1 MIRSSSNNRSSGRA
15 IVSRQLLLRLTVV
28 VMLILFLC
36 PGPQTMP
43 LSGDSNSEVT
53 LQSNSAGM
61 WAESG
66 NPSYES
72 TGAAQN
78 VVLNGAITNE
88 SQQSVLIDSS
98 APTPVS
104 INAPQGWTGT
114 SLAGTMEQL
123 STSITPI
130 ENGLLDNYHSERT
143 IMAGSPWNAM
153 DYNVPDNWNILEE
166 GESSIHPYY
175 GRLFFHSYSG
185 TGRDGSMGW
194 RFNSVYTTA
203 NNIDPTL
210 KLYLRQ
216 HVDVPYR
223 ELYS

>member
-1 MIRSSSNNRSSGRA
+1 
-15 IVSRQLLLRLTVV
+15 
-28 VMLILFLC
+28 MLILFLC

-114 SLAGTMEQL
+114 SLARTMEQL

-143 IMAGSPWNAM
+143 IM
-153 DYNVPDNWNILEE
+153 
-166 GESSIHPYY
+166 
-175 GRLFFHSYSG
+175 
-185 TGRDGSMGW
+185 
-194 RFNSVYTTA
+194 
-203 NNIDPTL
+203 
-210 KLYLRQ
+210 
-216 HVDVPYR
+216 
-223 ELYS
+223 